1 MFVLGR
7 PFQPR
12 VIYLKAWS
20 RGEHL
25 TGGKVR
31 LEWLHV
37 NNFSSS
43 FGTYVNYKEKS
54 FITLTPVVNV
64 IILFTTVSYTFS

>member
-1 MFVLGR
+1 MFVSGR
-7 PFQPR
+7 PFQPS
-12 VIYLKAWS
+12 VILLEAWP

-31 LEWLHV
+31 LERLDS
-37 NNFSSS
+37 NKFSRS

-64 IILFTTVSYTFS
+64 IKLFTAVSYTFS